1 MAYYRKNKRRFDPR
15 YFMNERMEDVSEY
28 VVPGPSA
35 KFDVEPPGTVRQ
47 KLEKAFAAKALEDE
61 EEALHHVAAGRD
73 EQGEIDA
80 RNRQFDAVDA
90 KEKIKEGCGDDEELP
105 WIKIEGGEL
114 TASDSSEKS
123 LADIIATGEA
133 WKKIGIKIIG
143 GRADV
148 LDALEIEA
156 PASDPLPSLMD
167 EEPPLE
173 E

>member
-15 YFMNERMEDVSEY
+15 YFMNERLEEEGLEEMHVGDGRFKRKPTDDDTEFHPETIRQGLDRAFAQKDEEDVEDQL
-28 VVPGPSA
+28 A
-35 KFDVEPPGTVRQ
+35 N
-47 KLEKAFAAKALEDE
+47 LAWAEDE
-61 EEALHHVAAGRD
+61 ELE
-73 EQGEIDA
+73 
-80 RNRQFDAVDA
+80 RQRIANL
-90 KEKIKEGCGDDEELP
+90 EEGCGDDEELP